1 MIYTH
6 NWLPSTFTLIC
17 CRFEI
22 GKILEAAEKARI
34 RWKVQD
40 WFYPPIIVEEPEEKP
55 KVVSF
60 CIAFL
65 HTFSAFPIIFIDKE

>member
-6 NWLPSTFTLIC
+6 NWLPSTLTLIC

-22 GKILEAAEKARI
+22 GKSLEAAEKARI